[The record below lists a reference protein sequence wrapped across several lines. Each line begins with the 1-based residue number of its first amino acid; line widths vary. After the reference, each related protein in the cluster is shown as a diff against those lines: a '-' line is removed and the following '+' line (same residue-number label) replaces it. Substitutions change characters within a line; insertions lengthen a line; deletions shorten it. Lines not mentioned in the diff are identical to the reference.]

1 MTPSPPKL
9 SRRHRPHG
17 LEILHEDRDI
27 LVVDKAPGLLT
38 MSFHKDQPNT
48 AERILTDY
56 VRKGCSRSR
65 NRVFVVH
72 RLDRESSGLLIF
84 AKSHAIQQQLKDAWE
99 TTEKLYL
106 AAVHGHPNPRSGKI
120 ESYLAEDGDQFVAS
134 TPDPKSERLAKT
146 VYSVIKETRTLSILK
161 IKLLTG
167 RKNQIRVHFA
177 EKGHPVAGDPKYGG
191 PDKGYAR
198 LALHAKSLSFTHPL
212 RRERMTF
219 HTPIPDFFKT
229 IAEGLDE
236 SAWDHPLTDAPPVPE
251 SKKSD

>member
-1 MTPSPPKL
+1 MKVEPMTPSTRKPP
-9 SRRHRPHG
+9 RRHRPRG
-17 LEILHEDRDI
+17 LEILHEDQDI

-84 AKSHAIQQQLKDAWE
+84 AKSYAVQQRLKDNWE
-99 TTEKLYL
+99 NTEKLYL
-106 AAVHGHPNPRSGKI
+106 AAVHGHLTPRSGMI

-134 TPDPKSERLAKT
+134 TQEPKAGRLAKT
-146 VYSVIKETRTLSILK
+146 LYSVIKETRTLSILK

-177 EKGHPVAGDPKYGG
+177 ERGHPVAGDRKYGPG
-191 PDKGYAR
+191 GKGFER
-198 LALHAKSLSFTHPL
+198 LALHAKSLSFNHPH
-212 RRERMTF
+212 RGERMFFNTA
-219 HTPIPDFFKT
+219 IPDFFKK
-229 IAEGLDE
+229 IADGLAE
-236 SAWDHPLTDAPPVPE
+236 SEWDPTFKE
-251 SKKSD
+251 SFTK